1 MTGKSPMIKE
11 VAGVR
16 IPDSALA
23 QAATTLALEASPDF
37 LFNHALRSFVF
48 GVLAGQKLKLAF
60 DPELFYVSAIL
71 HDLGLTPAWER
82 AERFEVDGADAAR
95 DFCLKHNVAPEKAE
109 RVWDAIALHS
119 TVGIAPRKGAEAALV
134 QIGAGTDV
142 FGFGVEL
149 LALSDIQRVIA
160 EVPRHGFGRKFSDL
174 LVDIARRKA
183 KQHAFTFVA
192 EVAREHVHGFP
203 GPTYKELF
211 AHWASVVEP
220 DAR

>member
-1 MTGKSPMIKE
+1 MTDKPSMLKE

-23 QAATTLALEASPDF
+23 QAATTLAQEASADF
-37 LFNHALRSFVF
+37 LFNHALRSYVF
-48 GVLAGQKLKLAF
+48 GVLAGRKLQLVF

-71 HDLGLTPAWER
+71 HDLGLTPSWER

-95 DFCLKHNVAPEKAE
+95 DFCLRHNVAPDKAE

-119 TVGIAPRKGAEAALV
+119 TVGIPPRKSAEAALV

-142 FGFGVEL
+142 FGFGAEL
-149 LALSDIQRVIA
+149 LEMNDIQRVLA
-160 EVPRHGFGRKFSDL
+160 EVPRHGFGRKFADL
-174 LVDIARRKA
+174 VVDIARRKA

-220 DAR
+220 GV

>member
-1 MTGKSPMIKE
+1 MTVGGFVIKE

-16 IPDSALA
+16 IPDTALA
-23 QAATTLALEASPDF
+23 RAATTLAQEASSDY
-37 LFNHALRSFVF
+37 LFNHALRSYVF
-48 GVLAGQKLKLAF
+48 GVLAGKKLKLAF

-95 DFCLKHNVAPEKAE
+95 EFCLKHNVAPEKAE

-119 TVGIAPRKGAEAALV
+119 TVGIPPRKSAEAALV

-149 LALSDIQRVIA
+149 LEMSDIQRVIA
-160 EVPRHGFGRKFSDL
+160 AIPRHGFGRKFPELLADL
-174 LVDIARRKA
+174 GRRKA

-220 DAR
+220 GS